1 MYEKLNTLWKII
13 LDIGHAAGADSAN
26 FNTQVESLFLGMGLC
41 PTPNG
46 HLTPT

>member
-26 FNTQVESLFLGMGLC
+26 FKQNQNKTLKLGD
-41 PTPNG
+41 
-46 HLTPT
+46 H